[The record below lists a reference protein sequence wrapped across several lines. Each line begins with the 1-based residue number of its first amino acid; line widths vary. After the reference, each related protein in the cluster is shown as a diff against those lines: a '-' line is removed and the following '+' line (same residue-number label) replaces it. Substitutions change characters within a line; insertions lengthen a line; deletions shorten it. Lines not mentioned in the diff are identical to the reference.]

1 VSQQF
6 TYKRR
11 TAGIPLA
18 ASLSVGLCLTV
29 LSGCGLTPQK
39 TLPSAQL
46 KSELLTAPVG
56 SKPYAGGTLAPGGVL
71 NASQFVDGNFIKADR
86 SNETDDITG
95 EDFKYAV
102 ETNWSAQDGTQ
113 ADVFLLQFADSD
125 GAQGYVSDV
134 SESTSEQEEPSEPL
148 TSVPGVPGSE
158 AWAAGTINTNGDISQ
173 ISWTAHGNIVVEV
186 HYYSPGTADATGFDL
201 LVRDQYARVTGGVDT
216 PSPLPAPTGSAP
228 APVATGAATATGADR
243 NRLKGDLV
251 PPPGGAQPWQSSS
264 QDGPTGVLTLPQ
276 FISRFADASEAKR
289 ATAEEVDRG
298 FQYAVRENWI
308 ASDGSQADVLLL
320 QFATATG
327 AQSFVLDYQGG
338 VGNTVGTGGTY
349 TVPGSGD
356 AMAYQHSGI
365 DSDGN
370 VYTDGYA
377 VVGNIAIDINVWAP
391 AKADRAAVTALF
403 RKQYARVLADPE
415 VAAVQLAAPALPTP
429 GS

>member
-1 VSQQF
+1 MVHGVPAVHVQTTHSGHTARGLPF
-6 TYKRR
+6 RR
-11 TAGIPLA
+11 PLPDGAERLRPDA
-18 ASLSVGLCLTV
+18 AEDA
-29 LSGCGLTPQK
+29 
-39 TLPSAQL
+39 PSAQL

-95 EDFKYAV
+95 EDFKCAV

-186 HYYSPGTADATGFDL
+186 HYYSPGTADAAGFDL

-216 PSPLPAPTGSAP
+216 PSPLPAPTGRAP

-251 PPPGGAQPWQSSS
+251 PLPGGAQPWQSTS
-264 QDGPTGVLTLPQ
+264 QDGPTGVLTLSQ

-327 AQSFVLDYQGG
+327 AQSFVLA
-338 VGNTVGTGGTY
+338 TRA
-349 TVPGSGD
+349 GSGTR
-356 AMAYQHSGI
+356 S
-365 DSDGN
+365 
-370 VYTDGYA
+370 
-377 VVGNIAIDINVWAP
+377 AP
-391 AKADRAAVTALF
+391 GA
-403 RKQYARVLADPE
+403 
-415 VAAVQLAAPALPTP
+415 PTP
-429 GS
+429 SPAAATPWPSSTAGSTVTGTFTPTVTPWSATSPSTSTSGPRPRPTGRP